1 MCGIIAC
8 ISKDTIEILLE
19 GLKQLQNRGYD
30 SAGVATF
37 SHETSAL
44 GSIEDGEIE
53 HEISNKQDYSFNV
66 NKFASNDK
74 ESAIEKLEENK
85 SNHFNAL
92 LGIAHTRW
100 ATHGPKTDINS
111 HPHISTYGHFCL
123 VHNGIIENYKEIK
136 EMLIENNFTFKSE
149 TDTEVIVNLLEY
161 YFLKLKDVEGS
172 IEKTIENLQGTGGLV
187 ILSKEE
193 PNKLF
198 CTRKGSPL
206 LVSKQGNLVIIAS
219 EQSAFCNKTNNY
231 IALENQDICILEL
244 DNDSDTISMKTKH
257 RYRSLSVTNQNMQ
270 LTPYPYDHWT
280 QKEIYEQVDSSL
292 RAISLGGRL
301 LSGNEVRLGGLIEQ
315 KEQLMQINHLI
326 LLGCGTSYFAG
337 MLGKK
342 YFQDLCDFHTIQLI
356 DGSEFELIDIP
367 KKGKTALILLSQ
379 SGETKDL
386 HRCLEMCN
394 DVDVMKIGVV
404 NVVDS
409 LIAREVDCG
418 CYLNAGREV
427 GVASTKSFT
436 SQVILLSMMAVWFAQ
451 VKHLN
456 ENKRAKIIKDLRKL
470 YLDIENTLENCDY
483 SLPNI
488 IELFKNKKSCFI
500 LGKDKGEAI
509 AREAALKIKEIS
521 YIHAEGY
528 SSSSLKHGPFA
539 LLEKGFPVI
548 LIAPDNKYYS
558 KNMNAYE
565 EIKSRYANVIV
576 ITDKENKNIEH
587 KIVVSKNKSYADLLT
602 IIPLQ
607 LLAYKLSIARDIN
620 VDMPR
625 NLAKVVTVE

>member
-37 SHETSAL
+37 SYETSAL

-53 HEISNKQDYSFNV
+53 HEVSNKPNYSFNV

-85 SNHFNAL
+85 SNHLNAL

-136 EMLIENNFTFKSE
+136 DMLIQNNFTFKSE

-172 IEKTIENLQGTGGLV
+172 IEKTIENLQGTWGLV
-187 ILSKEE
+187 ILCKEE

-206 LVSKQGNLVIIAS
+206 LVSKQDNLAIIAS

-244 DNDSDTISMKTKH
+244 DNDSDTIYMKTKH

-356 DGSEFELIDIP
+356 DGAEFELIDIP

-404 NVVDS
+404 NVVDTLMVPFIITVLDS
-409 LIAREVDCG
+409 VVVYPKPDGNPGIAAPPLIR
-418 CYLNAGREV
+418 
-427 GVASTKSFT
+427 
-436 SQVILLSMMAVWFAQ
+436 
-451 VKHLN
+451 
-456 ENKRAKIIKDLRKL
+456 
-470 YLDIENTLENCDY
+470 
-483 SLPNI
+483 
-488 IELFKNKKSCFI
+488 
-500 LGKDKGEAI
+500 
-509 AREAALKIKEIS
+509 
-521 YIHAEGY
+521 
-528 SSSSLKHGPFA
+528 
-539 LLEKGFPVI
+539 
-548 LIAPDNKYYS
+548 
-558 KNMNAYE
+558 
-565 EIKSRYANVIV
+565 
-576 ITDKENKNIEH
+576 
-587 KIVVSKNKSYADLLT
+587 
-602 IIPLQ
+602 
-607 LLAYKLSIARDIN
+607 
-620 VDMPR
+620 
-625 NLAKVVTVE
+625 